1 MSGIADVKFA
11 QLQFDEFNKLQD
23 GIRKQASDIKNKF
36 GNMSIGRMV
45 GMAGGTLLGAA
56 MGAPL
61 LGIAAMGGLGG
72 RAGAEIGSRLSDVDE
87 VTLSKLYRRKGQL
100 AREDGFEAQSD
111 LNRMA
116 NMNIGRDAF
125 SIWALGKTDM
135 GKNFLNKFQNP
146 GVGLPTPK
154 IPEVLPN
161 PGFDAIN
168 KASQAE
174 VNKLFSIP
182 NPTNQGPILN
192 RLPYDESLKNLST
205 ALADPGSG
213 VNNIMTTSIDRVDT
227 GHGMGTMV
235 FPRTHVGADN
245 LRQPSVNLLESLNLT
260 DKSSIPMG
268 DGALGLE
275 GMFDNIMEKPIQVQ
289 GPMLNR
295 NPYNPLQDDI
305 YGPYLN
311 KGIY

>member
-1 MSGIADVKFA
+1 MAGPADVRWA
-11 QLQFDEFNKLQD
+11 QAQYDQWNALQD
-23 GIRKQASDIKNKF
+23 GIRRQASDIKNKF

-72 RAGAEIGSRLSDVDE
+72 RAGAEIGSRLSNVDE
-87 VTLSKLYRRKGQL
+87 VTAGKLYRRKAQL
-100 AREDGFEAQSD
+100 AREEGFEAQSD

-116 NMNIGRDAF
+116 NVNIGKDAF

-135 GKNFLNKFQNP
+135 GKDFLSKFGKKTAAPHPMSTWDPNIGDAGDILP
-146 GVGLPTPK
+146 GGYTPPPANALGASDPSTFTGPT
-154 IPEVLPN
+154 
-161 PGFDAIN
+161 
-168 KASQAE
+168 
-174 VNKLFSIP
+174 
-182 NPTNQGPILN
+182 
-192 RLPYDESLKNLST
+192 
-205 ALADPGSG
+205 SG
-213 VNNIMTTSIDRVDT
+213 IRTVDT
-227 GHGMGTMV
+227 KHGMGTMGFPEQYTAIENTGMA
-235 FPRTHVGADN
+235 FPRTHVGADT
-245 LRQPSVNLLESLNLT
+245 LRQPNVNLLESLNLT

-295 NPYNPLQDDI
+295 NAYNPLQDDI

>member
-11 QLQFDEFNKLQD
+11 QLQFDQWNALQD
-23 GIRKQASDIKNKF
+23 GIRRQASDIKNKF

-72 RAGAEIGSRLSDVDE
+72 RAGAEIGSRLSNVDE
-87 VTLSKLYRRKGQL
+87 VTLGKLYRRKGQL

-116 NMNIGRDAF
+116 NVNIGKDAF
-125 SIWALGKTDM
+125 SIWALGKTNM
-135 GKNFLNKFQNP
+135 GKDFLNKFQP
-146 GVGLPTPK
+146 TSPGLPV
-154 IPEVLPN
+154 PETLPFA
-161 PGFDAIN
+161 GSDAIN
-168 KASQAE
+168 KAAQADA
-174 VNKLFSIP
+174 NKLFSIP
-182 NPTNQGPILN
+182 KPSDPAGAF
-192 RLPYDESLKNLST
+192 S
-205 ALADPGSG
+205 DPGSAFM
-213 VNNIMTTSIDRVDT
+213 NMPRTSIDTVDT
-227 GHGMGTMV
+227 GHGMETMV

-245 LRQPSVNLLESLNLT
+245 LRQPNVNLLESLNLT

-275 GMFDNIMEKPIQVQ
+275 GMFDNILQEPIQ

-295 NPYNPLQDDI
+295 NAYNPLQDDI

>member
-11 QLQFDEFNKLQD
+11 QLQFDEFTKFQD
-23 GIRKQASDIKNKF
+23 SVRKQASDIKNKF

-45 GMAGGTLLGAA
+45 GMGAGTLLGAA

-72 RAGAEIGSRLSDVDE
+72 RAGAEIGSRMSGVDE
-87 VTLSKLYRRKGQL
+87 VTAGKLFRRKAQL
-100 AREDGFEAQSD
+100 AREEGFEAQSD

-116 NMNIGRDAF
+116 NVNIGKDAF
-125 SIWALGKTDM
+125 SIWALGSTDM

-174 VNKLFSIP
+174 VDKLFSIP
-182 NPTNQGPILN
+182 KP
-192 RLPYDESLKNLST
+192 S
-205 ALADPGSG
+205 DPSG
-213 VNNIMTTSIDRVDT
+213 TSAFMNMPRTSIDTVDT
-227 GHGMGTMV
+227 GYGMGTMV
-235 FPRTHVGADN
+235 FPRAHVGADN

-275 GMFDNIMEKPIQVQ
+275 GMFDNILQEPIQ

-295 NPYNPLQDDI
+295 NVYNPLQDD
-305 YGPYLN
+305 
-311 KGIY
+311 